1 MGFIGGYLLPN
12 EGITELDR
20 IDAYYIIDDIIFL
33 ADKTTENDFEV
44 KITISIYPTIEDR
57 NARINLLET
66 DEYTTVTTRNNI
78 TTTDNIFEKYYVII
92 KPMIIDRLKPILN
105 IKLNRDTHDEIPSE
119 YSEYC
124 TLTDHI

>member
-1 MGFIGGYLLPN
+1 MGFIGGYILPN
-12 EGITELDR
+12 IGITELDR
-20 IDAYYIIDDIIFL
+20 KDAYYIIDDINFL

-105 IKLNRDTHDEIPSE
+105 IKLNRDTHDEIP
-119 YSEYC
+119 
-124 TLTDHI
+124 